1 MRNDSFE
8 NIAKVLKKGK
18 SCLIF
23 THIVMDGDAIGSAA
37 ALCLAMR
44 NEGIDAYVVTEDEL
58 AKNLSFLGK
67 DLCIDVAEAEKMF
80 SDGHDISVCVDCS
93 EESRFPKRAALF
105 NNGAV
110 KVCID
115 HHKTADAICDYNYVD
130 PEAGATAQLIY
141 KLIKA
146 MGTEIDKDMAVRIY
160 AGIATDTGN
169 FQYSNTTK
177 ETHQI
182 VSELYDICDSF
193 HEVSVEIYE
202 NEPFAKLKLQ
212 SEIFDGAE
220 LFAGGKAVIASV
232 TQDML
237 KRCGAVMD
245 DSEGTVSR
253 LRALENVEVAALLR
267 ENEDGSIKASLRAK
281 TYADVSELCAS
292 HGGGGHAKAAGFTE
306 YGNPEK
312 IRETLKKEIEEKIIG

>member
-44 NEGIDAYVVTEDEL
+44 KEGIDAYVVTEDEL

-130 PEAGATAQLIY
+130 PVSPACAQILVKVLPYWDIEIT
-141 KLIKA
+141 KEI
-146 MGTEIDKDMAVRIY
+146 GTCLLT
-160 AGIATDTGN
+160 GIITDTGG
-169 FQYSNTTK
+169 FKYSGVTSETFEFAAWLLQKGVNVSNVYRNVLQTVTRSSFELNRIAMNRLEFYEDGKIAFTYITK
-177 ETHQI
+177 EDEQNVNAETGDYEGI
-182 VSELYDICDSF
+182 VDVGRDVEGVEVSIFLRELENGGYKVSLRSNDYVNVSDICLMF
-193 HEVSVEIYE
+193 
-202 NEPFAKLKLQ
+202 
-212 SEIFDGAE
+212 
-220 LFAGGKAVIASV
+220 
-232 TQDML
+232 
-237 KRCGAVMD
+237 
-245 DSEGTVSR
+245 
-253 LRALENVEVAALLR
+253 
-267 ENEDGSIKASLRAK
+267 
-281 TYADVSELCAS
+281 
-292 HGGGGHAKAAGFTE
+292 GGGGHIKAAGCTISN
-306 YGNPEK
+306 G
-312 IRETLKKEIEEKIIG
+312 TLESVRDKLIAQTKMYLK

>member
-44 NEGIDAYVVTEDEL
+44 KEGIDAYVVTEDEL

-67 DLCIDVAEAEKMF
+67 NLCIDVAEAEKMF

-146 MGTEIDKDMAVRIY
+146 MGTEIDK
-160 AGIATDTGN
+160 
-169 FQYSNTTK
+169 
-177 ETHQI
+177 
-182 VSELYDICDSF
+182 
-193 HEVSVEIYE
+193 
-202 NEPFAKLKLQ
+202 
-212 SEIFDGAE
+212 
-220 LFAGGKAVIASV
+220 
-232 TQDML
+232 
-237 KRCGAVMD
+237 
-245 DSEGTVSR
+245 
-253 LRALENVEVAALLR
+253 R
-267 ENEDGSIKASLRAK
+267 ENLRKRTLCKAKAS
-281 TYADVSELCAS
+281 E
-292 HGGGGHAKAAGFTE
+292 
-306 YGNPEK
+306 
-312 IRETLKKEIEEKIIG
+312 